1 MLEWEIK
8 ITEIKNSLKV
18 IKGNFEQRDERISK
32 LEDRMMEIISL
43 RNRKEKTE
51 KSEQKLR
58 DLWDTIKWAN
68 ICVVGVLKGK
78 RERKSGREN
87 T

>member
-8 ITEIKNSLKV
+8 ITEIKNLLKV
-18 IKGNFEQRDERISK
+18 IKGSFEQRDERISK
-32 LEDRMMEIISL
+32 LEDRMMEIFSL

>member
-1 MLEWEIK
+1 MLKWEIK
-8 ITEIKNSLKV
+8 ITEIKNLLKV
-18 IKGNFEQRDERISK
+18 IKGSFEQRDERISK

-51 KSEQKLR
+51 KSEQKLM